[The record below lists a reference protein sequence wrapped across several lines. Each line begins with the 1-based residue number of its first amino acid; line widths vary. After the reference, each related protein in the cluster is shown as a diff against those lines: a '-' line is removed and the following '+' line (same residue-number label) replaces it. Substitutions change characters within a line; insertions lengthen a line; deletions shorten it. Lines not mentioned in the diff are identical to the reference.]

1 VARVKYQGTSPKN
14 EDLLSSSDVFSRTT
28 ETIPDLV
35 DFSAGSEGD
44 SFESSFQTFGCLV
57 SRYGR
62 LFVKSLRREEQ
73 GRNVAL
79 LMSEQTGTA
88 TVLIEVKT
96 RMKNHFEFSFF
107 HWMGASPQTPG
118 IF

>member
-1 VARVKYQGTSPKN
+1 MA
-14 EDLLSSSDVFSRTT
+14 
-28 ETIPDLV
+28 TIASVL
-35 DFSAGSEGD
+35 GS
-44 SFESSFQTFGCLV
+44 
-57 SRYGR
+57 
-62 LFVKSLRREEQ
+62 
-73 GRNVAL
+73 
-79 LMSEQTGTA
+79 GTA